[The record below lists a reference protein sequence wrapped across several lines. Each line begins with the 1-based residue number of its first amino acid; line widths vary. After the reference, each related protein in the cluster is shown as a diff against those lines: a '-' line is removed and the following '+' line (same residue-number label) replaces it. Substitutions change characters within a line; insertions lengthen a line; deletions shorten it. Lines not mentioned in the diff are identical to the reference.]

1 MWKIDEL
8 VFLHPIFLCAMT
20 NVIWKTSRWRSS
32 GQPSLA
38 GGERRGLRN
47 QITTASQNHKKQRVI
62 SGSAGSERAIFMFV
76 HFICQG
82 ANYNQIDNQTW
93 IVATPVWRIMIVKKL
108 HWFKDDPTFRLVS
121 SLGLI
126 QSYPRSLFICLLICW
141 RGGWVINSV

>member
-38 GGERRGLRN
+38 GEERRGLRN
-47 QITTASQNHKKQRVI
+47 QITTASQNHKKTESNQWLCRLRTCNFHVCT
-62 SGSAGSERAIFMFV
+62 F
-76 HFICQG
+76 HFS
-82 ANYNQIDNQTW
+82 NYNQIDNQTW